1 MTLKVLILH
10 EILSYV
16 FCSATQIIQKVPE
29 IKPQRETQNTIS
41 GSEMVEDDTED
52 RIAPVVDHIE

>member
-16 FCSATQIIQKVPE
+16 FCSAAQTIQKVPE

-52 RIAPVVDHIE
+52 RIAQVVDHIE

>member
-1 MTLKVLILH
+1 MKHFHMSCIQ
-10 EILSYV
+10 
-16 FCSATQIIQKVPE
+16 SAAYNIQKVTG

-41 GSEMVEDDTED
+41 GSEMGEDDTED

>member
-1 MTLKVLILH
+1 MKH
-10 EILSYV
+10 FHMS
-16 FCSATQIIQKVPE
+16 CSIQSSVADNIQKVTG

-41 GSEMVEDDTED
+41 GSEMGEDDTED

>member
-52 RIAPVVDHIE
+52 RIAQVVDHIE